1 MWKSS
6 SAQETTK
13 KGWKWIVTL
22 TVLNNVA
29 TKYPLTKDY
38 TEQNMKE
45 VCEREHITVEEV
57 IYFIVFV

>member
-1 MWKSS
+1 M
-6 SAQETTK
+6 
-13 KGWKWIVTL
+13 VTL

-29 TKYPLTKDY
+29 TEYPQTNDY

-45 VCEREHITVEEV
+45 VCEREYITVEEV

>member
-6 SAQETTK
+6 SAHEATK
-13 KGWKWIVTL
+13 KEWKWIVTL

-29 TKYPLTKDY
+29 TKYPQTKDY
-38 TEQNMKE
+38 IEQNMKE